1 MKYLLNHQRKRF
13 WLYTICVCL
22 SCICEIGL
30 AFVMST
36 CIDLA
41 LQQKTSL
48 FWYYGVRFIVFI
60 LVYLVIDYSTQRAR
74 YRLLQNAQTFLRDD
88 TLSNI
93 LLLGSDAF
101 HKKNT
106 GEWVSVLTND
116 VEVVGQ
122 SYFSII
128 LNFIPQVISFVSCTA
143 LLCYLSWPLAVFVVA
158 FTLFQMI
165 IPKILAPKIS
175 DAKEAQSNAASAFTV
190 SASEHFQGYALLH
203 GLNLTKYSC
212 DALSKSNA
220 LWEKTKFRVKHI
232 AMVANIL
239 SYGCG
244 NVVYIGLYFIGAI
257 LVANGHMSLG
267 TMVAITQLSVYIMG
281 PLQTFSGEV
290 AEIISTRK
298 ILQKMPKSPF
308 HNAGVIEKKDI
319 PAETIHTIVL
329 ENISFTYDKTT
340 LIANTSFVFERGK
353 KYILSGSSGSGKT
366 TIANLLCGTIAPQQ
380 GVVYFND
387 YALSEL
393 SPNSVIKTISIC
405 SQNTFI
411 FNDTLRN
418 NITLFESRYTD
429 EQVKAAIRHV
439 GLDNVLQRFEH
450 GLDEV
455 LTQSGNTLSGGERQR
470 IALARMELLNTPFI
484 ILDESFANL
493 DIQSTQRILSDLTRT
508 KGKTVIYIGHQLS
521 EEITSLFD
529 EIVEIRDKKLVT
541 KGGL

>member
-232 AMVANIL
+232 TMVANIL

-298 ILQKMPKSPF
+298 ILQKMPQAASP
-308 HNAGVIEKKDI
+308 NAGVIEKKDI
-319 PAETIHTIVL
+319 PAETIHTIAL

-405 SQNTFI
+405 SQNTLGF
-411 FNDTLRN
+411 FT
-418 NITLFESRYTD
+418 
-429 EQVKAAIRHV
+429 KA
-439 GLDNVLQRFEH
+439 
-450 GLDEV
+450 
-455 LTQSGNTLSGGERQR
+455 
-470 IALARMELLNTPFI
+470 
-484 ILDESFANL
+484 
-493 DIQSTQRILSDLTRT
+493 
-508 KGKTVIYIGHQLS
+508 
-521 EEITSLFD
+521 
-529 EIVEIRDKKLVT
+529 
-541 KGGL
+541 

>member
-319 PAETIHTIVL
+319 PAETIHTIAL

>member
-1 MKYLLNHQRKRF
+1 MKYLFNHQRKRF
-13 WLYTICVCL
+13 WLYTFCVCL
-22 SCICEIGL
+22 SCICEICL
-30 AFVMST
+30 TFIMSS

-41 LQQKTSL
+41 LQQKIGL
-48 FWYYGVRFIVFI
+48 FWRYGIRFIAFI
-60 LVYLVIDYSTQRAR
+60 LVYMVIDYSTQRTR
-74 YRLLQNAQTFLRDD
+74 HRLLQKAQTFLRDD

-319 PAETIHTIVL
+319 PAETIHTIAL

>member
-232 AMVANIL
+232 TMVANIL

-298 ILQKMPKSPF
+298 ILQKMPQAASP
-308 HNAGVIEKKDI
+308 NAGVIEKKDI
-319 PAETIHTIVL
+319 PAETIHTIAL

-493 DIQSTQRILSDLTRT
+493 DIQSTQRILSDLTGT

>member
-1 MKYLLNHQRKRF
+1 
-13 WLYTICVCL
+13 
-22 SCICEIGL
+22 
-30 AFVMST
+30 
-36 CIDLA
+36 
-41 LQQKTSL
+41 
-48 FWYYGVRFIVFI
+48 
-60 LVYLVIDYSTQRAR
+60 
-74 YRLLQNAQTFLRDD
+74 
-88 TLSNI
+88 
-93 LLLGSDAF
+93 
-101 HKKNT
+101 
-106 GEWVSVLTND
+106 
-116 VEVVGQ
+116 
-122 SYFSII
+122 
-128 LNFIPQVISFVSCTA
+128 
-143 LLCYLSWPLAVFVVA
+143 
-158 FTLFQMI
+158 MI
-165 IPKILAPKIS
+165 IPKVLAPKIS

-232 AMVANIL
+232 TMVANIL

-298 ILQKMPKSPF
+298 ILQKMPQSPF
-308 HNAGVIEKKDI
+308 PNAGVIEKKDI
-319 PAETIHTIVL
+319 PAETIHTIAL

-380 GVVYFND
+380 GAVYFND
-387 YALSEL
+387 HPLSEL
-393 SPNSVIKTISIC
+393 SPSSVIKTISIC

-429 EQVKAAIRHV
+429 EQVTAAICHV
-439 GLDNVLQRFEH
+439 GLDKVLQRFEH
-450 GLDEV
+450 GLDEI

-493 DIQSTQRILSDLTRT
+493 DIQSTQRILSGLT
-508 KGKTVIYIGHQLS
+508 KIKEKTVIYIGHQLP
-521 EEITSLFD
+521 EEITTLFD
-529 EIVEIRDKKLVT
+529 EIVEIRDKKLVA
-541 KGGL
+541 KGCL

>member
-13 WLYTICVCL
+13 WLYTVCVCL

-48 FWYYGVRFIVFI
+48 FWHYGIRFIVFI

-101 HKKNT
+101 HQKNT
-106 GEWVSVLTND
+106 GEWVSILTND

-232 AMVANIL
+232 TMVANIL

-290 AEIISTRK
+290 AEIISTQK
-298 ILQKMPKSPF
+298 ILQKMPQSPF
-308 HNAGVIEKKDI
+308 PNAGVIEKKDI
-319 PAETIHTIVL
+319 PAETIHTIAL

-380 GVVYFND
+380 GAVYFND
-387 YALSEL
+387 HPLSEL
-393 SPNSVIKTISIC
+393 SPHSVIKTISIC

-418 NITLFESRYTD
+418 NITLFESLYTD

-439 GLDNVLQRFEH
+439 GLDKVLQRFEH
-450 GLDEV
+450 GLDEI

-493 DIQSTQRILSDLTRT
+493 DIQSTQRILSGLT
-508 KGKTVIYIGHQLS
+508 KIKEKTVIYIGHQLP

-529 EIVEIRDKKLVT
+529 EIVEIRDKKLVA
-541 KGGL
+541 KGCL

>member
-128 LNFIPQVISFVSCTA
+128 LNFIPQVISFVSCTV

-232 AMVANIL
+232 TMVANIL

-319 PAETIHTIVL
+319 PAETIHTIAL

-353 KYILSGSSGSGKT
+353 KYILAGSSGSGKT

-493 DIQSTQRILSDLTRT
+493 DIQSTQRILSDLTGT